1 MAENKFSTG
10 SSVPTTVISIF
21 LLLLLSRARI
31 MRGLLLKRYAVLLK
45 RYASITQKVRQHYS
59 KGTPALL
66 KRYASI
72 TQKVRSSLLKR
83 YANNFCF
90 PQAECEKL
98 TGVCNEEKRCQIFI

>member
-45 RYASITQKVRQHYS
+45 RYASITQKVR
-59 KGTPALL
+59 
-66 KRYASI
+66 
-72 TQKVRSSLLKR
+72 SSLLKR
-83 YANNFCF
+83 YAKNFCF

-98 TGVCNEEKRCQIFI
+98 TP